1 MKRESDHLL
10 YEKCGNE
17 KRENKERRKEENSG
31 TKKRIQKQKQMK
43 RERGKDGT
51 EARVEETEE
60 NGTE

>member
-17 KRENKERRKEENSG
+17 KTRKQERRKEGNSG
-31 TKKRIQKQKQMK
+31 NKKRIRKQKQMK

>member
-10 YEKCGNE
+10 YEKCENE
-17 KRENKERRKEENSG
+17 KTRKQGEENSG
-31 TKKRIQKQKQMK
+31 TKKVIRKQKQMK

>member
-17 KRENKERRKEENSG
+17 KTRKQERRKEENSG
-31 TKKRIQKQKQMK
+31 TKKQIQKQMK